1 MGCCQ
6 GFEESTESRCQTII
20 CFVSV
25 CPYCITSSNWFC
37 VDFQDGVVRWNF
49 FKSDVGMPTVG
60 CEFGTIVLVLIVLV
74 TEKRLAEITRG
85 DNTIEKYRLLR
96 SLRRF
101 RRYREKDERGVWKLL
116 VCLRAHRVLC
126 RVPFGRQCRDLG
138 HGK

>member
-1 MGCCQ
+1 
-6 GFEESTESRCQTII
+6 
-20 CFVSV
+20 
-25 CPYCITSSNWFC
+25 
-37 VDFQDGVVRWNF
+37 
-49 FKSDVGMPTVG
+49 MPTVG